1 MMHYYEDFLIYQGV
15 HYSVYF
21 HAELQGSSGVRDY
34 FKSCDNVTRA
44 SLLFLVKTIA
54 DIGRIYDKTK
64 FRYEDKL
71 NKIYC
76 FKPRNERFFCFF
88 FAGKIIII
96 TSAYTKRRQ
105 KLDQN
110 ELKKAIHIRRQYFS

>member
-54 DIGRIYDKTK
+54 DIGRIYDERK

-76 FKPRNERFFCFF
+76 FKPRNERFFCF
-88 FAGKIIII
+88 
-96 TSAYTKRRQ
+96 SARNGRA
-105 KLDQN
+105 DD
-110 ELKKAIHIRRQYFS
+110 EE

>member
-1 MMHYYEDFLIYQGV
+1 VYYA
-15 HYSVYF
+15 VYF
-21 HAELQGSSGVRDY
+21 HAELQGFSGVRDY
-34 FKSCDNVTRA
+34 YKSCDSATRA

-54 DIGRIYDKTK
+54 DIGRIYDETK
-64 FRYEDKL
+64 FRYENKL

-76 FKPRNERFFCFF
+76 FKPRNKRFFCFF
-88 FAGKIIII
+88 FTGKKIII
-96 TSAYTKRRQ
+96 TSAYTKKGQ